1 MAIVRVST
9 KGQIVIPHEIRQ
21 KYHIQQKGWV
31 EIVDLDGKILIVPL
45 PYDPVR
51 AARGMLQWKES
62 TLEVVREMREE
73 EQVLEDAKA
82 RRRTRHAKN
91 T

>member
-45 PYDPVR
+45 PHHPVR
-51 AARGMLQWKES
+51 AARGMLRWKAS
-62 TLEVVREMREE
+62 TLELMKAMREE
-73 EQVLEDAKA
+73 EQALEDAKG
-82 RRRTRHAKN
+82 RGRTRNAKN

>member
-45 PYDPVR
+45 PHDPVR
-51 AARGMLQWKES
+51 AARGMLRWKES
-62 TLEVVREMREE
+62 TLEVVREMKEE
-73 EQVLEDAKA
+73 EQALEEAKA
-82 RRRTRHAKN
+82 RRRTRNAKH

>member
-31 EIVDLDGKILIVPL
+31 EVVDLDGKILIVPL
-45 PYDPVR
+45 AHDPIR
-51 AARGMLQWKES
+51 AARGMLRWKES
-62 TLEVVREMREE
+62 TLEVVREMKEE
-73 EQVLEDAKA
+73 EQALEDAKA
-82 RRRTRHAKN
+82 RRPTRHAKN